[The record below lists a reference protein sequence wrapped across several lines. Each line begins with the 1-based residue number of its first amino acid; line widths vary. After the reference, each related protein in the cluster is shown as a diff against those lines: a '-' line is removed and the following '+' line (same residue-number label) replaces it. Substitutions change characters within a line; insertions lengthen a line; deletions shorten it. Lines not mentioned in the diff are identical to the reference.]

1 VEGKFKMA
9 NSEKQFYDV
18 LGKPLAKGDLIV
30 YMKTY
35 RGSKAVVMRTG
46 IVESFAPKSVRV
58 RPFIQQVSPNTY
70 PLCVHKDALG
80 LDDEVIS
87 KFETQIVKVEYPT

>member
-1 VEGKFKMA
+1 MTTT
-9 NSEKQFYDV
+9 EKQFYDV

-30 YMKTY
+30 YMKTF

-58 RPFIQQVSPNTY
+58 RPFIQQVNPQY
-70 PLCVHKDALG
+70 PLCVNKDALG

-87 KFETQIVKVEYPT
+87 KFETQIVKVEYPS